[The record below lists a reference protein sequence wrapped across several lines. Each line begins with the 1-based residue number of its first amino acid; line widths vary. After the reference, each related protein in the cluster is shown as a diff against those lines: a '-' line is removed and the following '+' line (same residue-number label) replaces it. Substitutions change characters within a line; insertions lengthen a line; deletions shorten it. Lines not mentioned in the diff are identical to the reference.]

1 MCLSNKISSE
11 HLSIENYLNLVNK
24 QATVDLNSLSFDVQI
39 LSKPK
44 KKIVQD
50 LLEQALWFHV
60 CSVQTKL
67 PEH

>member
-1 MCLSNKISSE
+1 MRSKTNEQLETSDLLLCLSNKSSNE

-44 KKIVQD
+44 KKLFKIY
-50 LLEQALWFHV
+50 
-60 CSVQTKL
+60 
-67 PEH
+67 